1 MATFMRDLSS
11 MLYFAHYSMGWETGE
26 AIGDEGNGRG
36 GTVSHRDTEET
47 EEAGQARLYTEKR
60 IRVGII

>member
-1 MATFMRDLSS
+1 
-11 MLYFAHYSMGWETGE
+11 MGDGGSDGE
-26 AIGDEGNGRG
+26 DDGG

-47 EEAGQARLYTEKR
+47 EEAGQARLNTEKR